1 MEEELVGEEALEERL
16 SRPTAGAK
24 SDLARTTGD
33 LVVLGASGKMG
44 PTLVR
49 MARRALPANR
59 AVIAVARFTDPR
71 SRASLEAAGAR
82 TIACDLLERRE
93 VDLLPDAGGV
103 IFMAGQKFGTSGA
116 ESSTWAANTVAPA
129 CAAERYRGV
138 PAVVFSTGNLY
149 PFTERGADESTPPA
163 PTGEY
168 AQSALGRERVWE
180 HFSRAHGTPVAIYRL
195 NYAVELRYGV
205 LLEIALAVRDG
216 RPVDLRMGR
225 VNVIWQGDAN
235 AAALRCFGLAKSP
248 PEILNVTGPETLAV
262 RDLASRFGELLGRAP
277 LFEGR
282 EEPRALLSNASKMTS
297 LFGPPEVSVD
307 QVVAWVAAWVKK
319 GGRTLGKPSHFET
332 RDGRF

>member
-1 MEEELVGEEALEERL
+1 MEQELIGEEALEERL
-16 SRPTAGAK
+16 SRPGDAVR
-24 SDLARTTGD
+24 SDLARGSGD

-49 MARRALPANR
+49 MARRALPADR
-59 AVIAVARFTDPR
+59 AVIAVARFSDPA
-71 SRASLEAAGAR
+71 SRAALDAAGAR
-82 TIACDLLERRE
+82 TIPCDLLERRQ

-116 ESSTWAANTVAPA
+116 EASTWAANTVAPA

-138 PAVVFSTGNLY
+138 PAVVFSTGNIY
-149 PFTERGADESTPPA
+149 PFTERGAVESTPPA
-163 PTGEY
+163 PLGEY

-180 HFSRAHGTPVAIYRL
+180 HYARAHGTPVTIYRL

-235 AAALRCFGLAKSP
+235 AAALRCLAIAKSP

-262 RDLASRFGELLGRAP
+262 RDLAARFGELLGRP
-277 LFEGR
+277 PRFEGA

-307 QVVAWVAAWVKK
+307 QVVAWIAAWIKG